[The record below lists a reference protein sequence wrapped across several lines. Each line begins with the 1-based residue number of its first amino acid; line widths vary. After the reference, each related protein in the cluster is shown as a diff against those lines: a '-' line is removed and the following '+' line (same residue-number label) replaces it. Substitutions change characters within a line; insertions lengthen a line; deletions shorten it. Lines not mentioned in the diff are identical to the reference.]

1 MPTDDQIRKV
11 KTNLTN
17 MQQFND
23 KVYVYGNP
31 KIANCYV
38 LLEQSDSHD
47 PGLSVV
53 ADLLTGGFVAIGS
66 MLGPVG
72 AFGATILCSIVDGWG
87 SNAPPDM
94 GSTYANLTSRFEAA
108 SKDVDE
114 QLAVYHQD
122 PASYWDTVFTYNGQT
137 CTLGDLATIDF
148 PAETD
153 PNFEILLNPAVFGVD
168 QSIWKTNL
176 VAYCYNVRWSP
187 DVHLS
192 SHYDITDWCQSF
204 ISKHPSYQ
212 CDYYWH
218 QDTGD
223 CGDSSYNNVTEYNI
237 SFGAGRYHD
246 GAISDD
252 ACAYLFIDS
261 TAGTTINASGL
272 YTRNSVFNSLG
283 IPTTSVYTSTM
294 QKATAPSLGYLRA
307 VVEQKP
313 TLSGMASEIGME
325 GVKDLVRKAVAEDPT
340 LRSSLQT
347 RPHQTLEEVL
357 GVKVPEV
364 LDFRIVFEGPRD
376 FGLVVPWESGK

>member
-11 KTNLTN
+11 KTNLAN

-47 PGLSVV
+47 PGLKVV
-53 ADLLTGGFVAIGS
+53 TDLLTGGLGAIGS

-72 AFGATILCSIVDGWG
+72 AFGATIFCNIVDGWG

-94 GSTYANLTSRFEAA
+94 SSTYASLTSRFEAA
-108 SKDVDE
+108 SKDVDQ
-114 QLAVYHQD
+114 QLAVYYQD
-122 PASYWDTVFTYNGQT
+122 PASYWNTVFTYNGQT

-148 PAETD
+148 PGETD
-153 PNFEILLNPAVFGVD
+153 PNFEVLLNPAVFGVD

-246 GAISDD
+246 GAISDS

-261 TAGTTINASGL
+261 TAGTTINPNGL
-272 YTRNSVFNSLG
+272 YTRNTVFTGLG

-307 VVEQKP
+307 LTERKP
-313 TLSGMASEIGME
+313 TLSRMASEIGME
-325 GVKDLVRKAVAEDPT
+325 GVKDLVRKAVAQDPT

-347 RPHQTLEEVL
+347 RPYQTLGEVL
-357 GVKVPEV
+357 GVRVPEV
-364 LDFRIVFEGPRD
+364 LDFKIVFEGPRD
-376 FGLVVPWESGK
+376 FGLVIPWENEK